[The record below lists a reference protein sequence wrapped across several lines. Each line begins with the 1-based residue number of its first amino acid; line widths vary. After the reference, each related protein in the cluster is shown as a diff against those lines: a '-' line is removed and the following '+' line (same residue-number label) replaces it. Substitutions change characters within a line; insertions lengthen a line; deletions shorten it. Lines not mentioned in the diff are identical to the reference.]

1 MIVSTMDMTTELEI
15 LGWIH
20 SFSSPGMDAFMLGV
34 TTVSTYA
41 AVWLLT
47 ASLLMVTR
55 RERRTGC
62 SMVLAIV
69 VAFILVDLVMKPLVC
84 RERPCEFADFDLLVP
99 VPDTF
104 SFPSGHTAMAFAG
117 ATVLF
122 IRFRAWGIPAMVL
135 ATLVGISRMYLYVHW
150 PTDVL
155 VGALV
160 GTICAVVVYKLVA
173 GSHDGS
179 DTT

>member
-41 AVWLLT
+41 AVWLLA

-62 SMVLAIV
+62 SMVLAII

-84 RERPCEFADFDLLVP
+84 RERPCDLADFDLLVS

-117 ATVLF
+117 GTVLL

-179 DTT
+179 GIT

>member
-1 MIVSTMDMTTELEI
+1 
-15 LGWIH
+15 
-20 SFSSPGMDAFMLGV
+20 
-34 TTVSTYA
+34 
-41 AVWLLT
+41 
-47 ASLLMVTR
+47 
-55 RERRTGC
+55 C
-62 SMVLAIV
+62 
-69 VAFILVDLVMKPLVC
+69 DL
-84 RERPCEFADFDLLVP
+84 ADFDLLVP